1 MSATDFWKD
10 PENAKYIN
18 QKYESLRN
26 EIDTWEKISHDVYE
40 LKEIALLSH
49 KDESL
54 GNDIEEKYAEYLKN
68 FRSLEFFVLFSGK
81 YDRND
86 AIFAIHAGAGGVE
99 AQDWAEM
106 LLRMILRYCEG
117 KGFRTKVI
125 DESRGQEAGIKSI
138 VVEVSGNYAYGY
150 LRSEAGVHRLVRISP
165 YDAEKMRHTS
175 FALVE
180 VLPQIADDK
189 DLEIKSEDLRI
200 DVFRAGG
207 HGGQSVNRT
216 DSAVR
221 ITHIP
226 SGIVVKCQNERSQH
240 QNKDIAMRYLKAK
253 LLKLEEERKGRE
265 MKEIRGEFHSAE
277 WGSQIRSYVLQ
288 PYKLVKDHRTEYEE
302 NDPDAIL
309 NGNISGFVEAY
320 LKWNSKNSKS

>member
-150 LRSEAGVHRLVRISP
+150 LRSEAGVHRLVMLKKCGIP
-165 YDAEKMRHTS
+165 H
-175 FALVE
+175 
-180 VLPQIADDK
+180 LP
-189 DLEIKSEDLRI
+189 L
-200 DVFRAGG
+200 
-207 HGGQSVNRT
+207 
-216 DSAVR
+216 
-221 ITHIP
+221 
-226 SGIVVKCQNERSQH
+226 
-240 QNKDIAMRYLKAK
+240 
-253 LLKLEEERKGRE
+253 
-265 MKEIRGEFHSAE
+265 
-277 WGSQIRSYVLQ
+277 
-288 PYKLVKDHRTEYEE
+288 
-302 NDPDAIL
+302 
-309 NGNISGFVEAY
+309 
-320 LKWNSKNSKS
+320 